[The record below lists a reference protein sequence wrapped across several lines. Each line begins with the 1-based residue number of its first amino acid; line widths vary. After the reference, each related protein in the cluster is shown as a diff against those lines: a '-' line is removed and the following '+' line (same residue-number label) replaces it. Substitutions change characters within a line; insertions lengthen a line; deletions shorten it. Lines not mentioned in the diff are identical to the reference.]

1 MAQPIYKEVSDIKA
15 RVKTDWSHGRHKFQP
30 GDNAEVS
37 GRVIPREWVSTTG
50 EIRQGT
56 GYVSK
61 VKQKRV
67 GRVGEVVAVSCT
79 PSGKVRGD
87 AEHGYCHRMYT
98 KYYIQFRDGVIMGYD
113 SHHLTKAFTHGR

>member
-1 MAQPIYKEVSDIKA
+1 MTYTKVSDIKA
-15 RVKTDWSHGRHKFQP
+15 RVKTDWSHFNHKFQP

-50 EIRQGT
+50 EIKQGT

-67 GRVGEVVAVSCT
+67 GRVGEVVAVTC
-79 PSGKVRGD
+79 GLGDKVRGPSVTGFCD
-87 AEHGYCHRMYT
+87 RMYT
-98 KYYIQFRDGVIMGYD
+98 RYYLQFRDGVIMGFD
-113 SHHLTKAFTHGR
+113 SHHLNPAVSYQR